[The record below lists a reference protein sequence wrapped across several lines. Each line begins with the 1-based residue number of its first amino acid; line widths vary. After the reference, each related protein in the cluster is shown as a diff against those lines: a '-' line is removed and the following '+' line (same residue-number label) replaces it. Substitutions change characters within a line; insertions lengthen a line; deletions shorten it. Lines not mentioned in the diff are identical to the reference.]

1 MKCPKCRATIEDGKL
16 YCERCG
22 QEIQIV
28 PEFEPEIENSI
39 HATLSK
45 VADEITVPRVK
56 QEGEKSVQDT
66 AGSLP
71 DKDKR
76 PGRVFWI
83 LALVVLCLAA
93 VFLYAGIQYYSPET
107 QYEKAQAAF
116 GRGQYEKALAKY
128 ERAAALSPTNV
139 SYLNG
144 LSRCYQQLGQEK
156 EAERVCLET
165 VLLEGSNEEAYER
178 LIAVYEGRG
187 DYERINELM
196 QSCKDQAIRSRYSSY
211 MANPPDAA
219 EKGGTYHEVMSI
231 SLLGNTSGT
240 IYYTLDGSDP
250 DEDSAIYTNPI
261 VLEAGNHILKAFFV
275 NSYGVKSQMT
285 QERYSIDVELPRAP
299 QIVPQSGTYARPHCL
314 EIEAPKGCEVY
325 YTVDGS
331 EPDSNSILY
340 EGELWMPVGRS
351 RLRFVAISAGGVR
364 SETVERDYTLDLHAL
379 LSMEAASNQLMLTL
393 KNAGVLQNL
402 LGDVPGKEGRNL
414 YTYRYTLTIN
424 GHNYY
429 FYREYYEQSEGI
441 SNATGKDYVVNYMS
455 GECYQA
461 IRQEDRSFKLYRI
474 EGEAGEEAFES

>member
-1 MKCPKCRATIEDGKL
+1 MKCPKCRATIEEGKL

-39 HATLSK
+39 RATLSK
-45 VADEITVPRVK
+45 VADEITVPRK
-56 QEGEKSVQDT
+56 QQENGQHKEGTSG
-66 AGSLP
+66 ASPGGGR
-71 DKDKR
+71 KR
-76 PGRVFWI
+76 FFWI
-83 LALVVLCLAA
+83 LLSVLLCLAA
-93 VFLYAGIQYYSPET
+93 LALYAGIRYYSPET

-116 GRGQYEKALAKY
+116 GRGQYEKALGRY
-128 ERAAALSPTNV
+128 ERAAVLSPTNV

-144 LSRCYQQLGQEK
+144 LSRCYQALGQNG

-178 LIAVYEGRG
+178 LIAIYEGKG

-196 QSCKDQAIRSRYSSY
+196 QNCKDQAIRSRYSSY
-211 MANPPDAA
+211 MANPPDVA
-219 EKGGTYHEVMSI
+219 EKGGTYHEVISV

-250 DEDSAIYTNPI
+250 DEDSDIYTNPI
-261 VLEAGNHILKAFFV
+261 TLEAGSHILKAFFV
-275 NSYGVKSQMT
+275 NSYGVRSEMT

-299 QIVPQSGTYARPHCL
+299 EISPQSGTYASPHCL
-314 EIEAPKGCEVY
+314 EIQVPKGCQVY
-325 YTVDGS
+325 YTADGS
-331 EPDSNSILY
+331 EPDSNGILY

-351 RLRFVAISAGGVR
+351 RLRFVTISAGGVR
-364 SETVERDYTLDLHAL
+364 SETVERNYTLDLHAL
-379 LSMEAASNQLMLTL
+379 LSMEAALNQLTLTL
-393 KNAGVLQNL
+393 KNVGILQNL
-402 LGDVPGKEGRNL
+402 QGDVPDKEGRNL

-429 FYREYYEQSEGI
+429 FYREYYEQSEGV
-441 SNATGKDYVVNYMS
+441 SNATGRDYVVNYMS

-461 IRQEDRSFKLYRI
+461 VRQEDRSFKLYRI
-474 EGEAGEEAFES
+474 EEEPGEQALGT